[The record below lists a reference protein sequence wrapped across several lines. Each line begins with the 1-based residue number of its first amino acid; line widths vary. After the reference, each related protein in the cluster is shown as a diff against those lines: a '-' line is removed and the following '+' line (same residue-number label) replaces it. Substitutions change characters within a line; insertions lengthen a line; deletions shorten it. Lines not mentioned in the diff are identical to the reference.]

1 MKYKSQHMRLDVKGE
16 TALEDRLFV
25 AAISNG
31 SYVGGGMR
39 LNPDADPSD
48 GLLHAIFLT
57 PPTLKQISQAVS
69 KLFNGKLH
77 ELPFVHSVVADEM
90 LVHTKKYQAFEAD
103 GIVMDIT
110 GPCQVTCMK
119 HALQMIV
126 PEACL

>member
-1 MKYKSQHMRLDVKGE
+1 M
-16 TALEDRLFV
+16 
-25 AAISNG
+25 
-31 SYVGGGMR
+31 
-39 LNPDADPSD
+39 
-48 GLLHAIFLT
+48 
-57 PPTLKQISQAVS
+57 KQISQAVS

-90 LVHTKKYQAFEAD
+90 LVHTKKHQAFEAD

-126 PEACL
+126 PESCL